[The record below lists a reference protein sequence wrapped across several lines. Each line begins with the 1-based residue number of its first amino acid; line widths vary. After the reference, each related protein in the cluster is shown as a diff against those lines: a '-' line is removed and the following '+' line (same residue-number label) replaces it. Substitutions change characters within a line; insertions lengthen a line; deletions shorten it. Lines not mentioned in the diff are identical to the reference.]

1 MYAIV
6 DIAGQQFKVKKD
18 QKIFVHRLE
27 GEPGNQVD
35 FDRVLLIDNDSN
47 VSVGAPVIQGAM
59 ISAKILEHLKGD
71 KVIVFKKWRRKG
83 YRVKNG
89 HRQYLTQILI
99 EEIIE
104 KGAKPKLVAE
114 KKAVVAKVA
123 EPNVTE
129 ESKPIAAEKE
139 VVTPKAEAKPVVE
152 KKAPAAKKPA
162 AEKASAAKKPAA
174 AKAAPAKKPAAPKKP
189 AAKKAAPKKAAKPAV
204 KKVVA
209 KKVAKKK

>member
-47 VSVGAPVIQGAM
+47 VAVGAPVIQGAM
-59 ISAKILEHLKGD
+59 VSAKILEHLKGD
-71 KVIVFKKWRRKG
+71 KVIVFKKKRRKG

-104 KGAKPKLVAE
+104 KGAKPKVAE
-114 KKAVVAKVA
+114 KKVVAPKAVA
-123 EPNVTE
+123 KPAEAKVTE
-129 ESKPIAAEKE
+129 EVKPKAVAKPAAVKKTAE
-139 VVTPKAEAKPVVE
+139 PKAEVKPVAVKKAAVPKAAAKPAAV

-162 AEKASAAKKPAA
+162 VEKTVPAKKAA
-174 AKAAPAKKPAAPKKP
+174 AKKPAAPKK
-189 AAKKAAPKKAAKPAV
+189 AAGKK
-204 KKVVA
+204 
-209 KKVAKKK
+209 